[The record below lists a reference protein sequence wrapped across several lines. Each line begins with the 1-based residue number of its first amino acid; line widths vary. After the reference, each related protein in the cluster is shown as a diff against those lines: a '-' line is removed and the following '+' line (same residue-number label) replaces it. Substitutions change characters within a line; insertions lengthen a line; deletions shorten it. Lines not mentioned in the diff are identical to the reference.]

1 MTVADNRRHWPDA
14 FAEEL
19 AEVEKRQIGPK
30 PLRDNLVGIAFSG
43 GGIRSATFGL
53 GVLEGLK
60 SFGLLRH
67 IDYLSTVSGGGYIGA
82 WLSANCKRAAERRA
96 VNQKLP
102 EWLDPAADWTPSIAH
117 LRRYS
122 NYLSPKV
129 GFFSA
134 DTWSMFMI
142 WIRNSLLVQVTVI
155 LAIAV
160 TLLLPR
166 PLFEG
171 FQHWPEV
178 GHWRWATVALFLLGV
193 VGIAGNQ
200 LRLNTRGSIPLLQ
213 GKSWPI
219 SAVATLI
226 SLLVAWRIGAH
237 FAFDPFTN
245 GQIDYKPAVPIAL
258 LLVSGGFWFQPAAV
272 KLLSIVW
279 PGKKPPQQINYTQA
293 WAQWTIVL
301 PMMATGYLV
310 AAILWGQSKAGGL
323 AKVDS
328 FGGFFQTAVWYW
340 PFPLSVIF
348 ASLWLLS
355 FCSIRSRRDWKGLLA
370 ALFAPVP
377 ALLVLHALLCA
388 IMLLLHQWA
397 QAPERPWLAFVCT
410 PAMVLY
416 AFSLTIVMLI
426 GMMGRQST
434 DEVREWWS
442 RLGAWL
448 GIYGFAWMLISM
460 VAVFGPRG
468 AAALIDAHPWTALGA
483 GGGWLGTTVA
493 GLFAGHSGSTGGDSK
508 GEKAPSAKILEV
520 IAVVAP
526 FVFIAGLLVAVS
538 VGLEYIVF
546 VNLSIEPQQTWPAI
560 GVAYPNP
567 PGFLLVSLLVGA
579 ACLAALILMA
589 ARVDINEFGL
599 NAFYRNRLVRC
610 YLGATRYLPG
620 ERKPQ
625 NFTGFDGNDDMR
637 LADLR
642 GESPSAG
649 PFHIV
654 NCASNLG
661 GSSDLALHTR
671 HSATFTLSPLQC
683 GSSYES
689 KDHSGAREELGY
701 ISTPNYGGRDGAPT
715 LGQVISVSGAAVS
728 PNMGY
733 HTSPVVAFLLTLF
746 NVRLGWWFP
755 NPLRSAINLPSPFFN
770 LSYLL
775 TELFG
780 GADDKAKFLMI
791 SDGGHFE
798 NLAAYEL
805 VRRRCRVIIISDA
818 EADPRLT
825 FAGLG
830 TLIRMCEVDFGA
842 QITLDVWPIRPAP
855 GSAWSNSPCAV
866 GRIDYGPGI
875 PPGVLIY
882 LKASMTGHEDTSV
895 LQYKASH
902 PDFPHESTANQ
913 FYGEDQFESYRHL
926 GRETATRCFGAVS
939 GARDIVALASSLQQM
954 YPPTRDNVG

>member
-1 MTVADNRRHWPDA
+1 MSDATNRRHWADV
-14 FAEEL
+14 FGEEL
-19 AEVEKRQIGPK
+19 AEVEKRSIGQK
-30 PLRDNLVGIAFSG
+30 PLKENLVGIAFSG

-60 SFGLLRH
+60 PFGLLKH
-67 IDYLSTVSGGGYIGA
+67 IHYLSTVSGGGYIGS

-96 VNQKLP
+96 AGSTVP
-102 EWLDPAADWTPSIAH
+102 EWLEPAADWTASIAH

-142 WIRNSLLVQVTVI
+142 WIRNCLLVQFTVI
-155 LAIAV
+155 LAIAAV
-160 TLLLPR
+160 LLVPR
-166 PLFEG
+166 LLFEG

-178 GHWRWATVALFLLGV
+178 GHWRWTTVVLFLLGV

-200 LRLNTRGSIPLLQ
+200 LRLNTAGEVSLLQ
-213 GKSWPI
+213 GKNWRI
-219 SAVATLI
+219 SAVGVLAAFLTAQWI
-226 SLLVAWRIGAH
+226 ASYYAFEPFTDDKIDYRPAIPIAALLVA
-237 FAFDPFTN
+237 
-245 GQIDYKPAVPIAL
+245 
-258 LLVSGGFWFQPAAV
+258 GGFWFQPAAV
-272 KLLSIVW
+272 RLVSLAW
-279 PGKKPPQQINYTQA
+279 PGRKPPRDINYTQA

-310 AAILWGQSKAGGL
+310 AAILWGQSKTGGL
-323 AKVDS
+323 SEVNS
-328 FGGFFQTAVWYW
+328 FGAFFEAAVSYW
-340 PFPLSVIF
+340 PFPLSVMF

-355 FCSIRSRRDWKGLLA
+355 FCSIRSRGDWKGCLA
-370 ALFAPVP
+370 ALFAPIP
-377 ALLVLHALLCA
+377 TLLVLHALLCA
-388 IMLLLHQWA
+388 IMLVLHQWK
-397 QAPERPWLAFVCT
+397 EDVNGGPWLAFVWA

-416 AFSLTIVMLI
+416 AFSLAIVMLI

-434 DEVREWWS
+434 DGVREWWS

-448 GIYGFAWMLISM
+448 GIYGFAWMLVTV
-460 VAVFGPRG
+460 VAVYGPR
-468 AAALIDAHPWTALGA
+468 AADALIHAHPWTA
-483 GGGWLGTTVA
+483 GGGWLGTTLA
-493 GLFAGHSGSTGGDSK
+493 GLLAGHSGSTGGDSK
-508 GEKAPSAKILEV
+508 REKPTSAKVLEV
-520 IAVVAP
+520 IAAVAP
-526 FVFIAGLLVAVS
+526 FVFIAGLLIAVAGVI
-538 VGLEYIVF
+538 EFIV
-546 VNLSIEPQQTWPAI
+546 NTTLGQGWPAI
-560 GVAYPNP
+560 GSVYPNP
-567 PGFLLVSLLVGA
+567 PCSMALSLLLLA
-579 ACLAALILMA
+579 ACVAALALMA
-589 ARVDINEFGL
+589 VRVDINEFGL

-610 YLGATRYLPG
+610 YLGATRYVPG

-625 NFTGFDGNDDMR
+625 NFTGFDDHDDMK
-637 LADLR
+637 LADL
-642 GESPSAG
+642 GEGSGPPAG

-654 NCASNLG
+654 NCALNLG

-671 HSATFTLSPLQC
+671 HSAAFTLNPLQC

-689 KDHSGAREELGY
+689 KDRFGAREELGY
-701 ISTPNYGGRDGAPT
+701 IPTPDYGGRDGAPT
-715 LGQVISVSGAAVS
+715 LGQAMSVSGAAVS

-755 NPLRSAINLPSPFFN
+755 NPLRRAIKWPSPLFN
-770 LSYLL
+770 LNYLL
-775 TELFG
+775 AELFG

-818 EADPRLT
+818 EADPQLT

-830 TLIRMCEVDFGA
+830 ALIRMCEVDFDA
-842 QITLDVWPIRPAP
+842 RITLDVGSIRRAP
-855 GSAWSNSPCAV
+855 GPTWSSDCSAV
-866 GRIDYGPGI
+866 GRIAYGPGI
-875 PPGVLIY
+875 PDGILIY

-913 FYGEDQFESYRHL
+913 FYQEDQFESYRLL
-926 GRETATRCFGAVS
+926 GREIATRCFASVS
-939 GARDIVALASSLQQM
+939 GAPDLVTLA
-954 YPPTRDNVG
+954 TRLHEIHSPSHDDVG